1 MLIKGLLACHAKIPL
16 PALYLETGQVPVRYI
31 LACRRILYLQ
41 TILHRSDEELIKR
54 VYLAQRADTTDGDF
68 CQLVDDDMRLLDLQL
83 TDIQIGSISSF
94 DLKKLVKVK
103 ARQASFKYLMDIKET
118 KTKMDNISY
127 MNSFLPQSYLLSMTR
142 EQSSLMVALR
152 TRTLRGIRSDL
163 GNMYVDKQCLLP
175 GCQEPTCWFAQFSSQ
190 LYLLGRLRYNT
201 AMCSPPARRNRTQLF
216 SCSVSWSRQGKD
228 YWRKHSALLQVKS

>member
-1 MLIKGLLACHAKIPL
+1 M
-16 PALYLETGQVPVRYI
+16 
-31 LACRRILYLQ
+31 
-41 TILHRSDEELIKR
+41 
-54 VYLAQRADTTDGDF
+54 YLAQRADTTDGDF
-68 CQLVDDDMRLLDLQL
+68 CQLVDEDRRLLDLQL

-152 TRTLRGIRSDL
+152 TRTLRGIRSDF
-163 GNMYVDKQCLLP
+163 GNMYVDKQCPLP
-175 GCQEPTCWFAQFSSQ
+175 GCSEPDSLPHILACQVLVGEDTEPSLVQ
-190 LYLLGRLRYNT
+190 YGD
-201 AMCSPPARRNRTQLF
+201 LF
-216 SCSVSWSRQGKD
+216 SHSVAVQREAAL
-228 YWRKHSALLQVKS
+228 RFEMLLQTRERILETKN